1 MSWLERTRKGLKD
14 TSKPSRKEIP
24 DGLWLKCP
32 SCGEILFRQEMDKNL
47 WVCSSCK
54 FHHRVD
60 AYSYLGFLLDPG
72 SFTET
77 HRGLISKD
85 PLEFQVGKDRY
96 PDKVEQAREDTQLDD
111 AVVTGLGELG
121 GHPVSVAV
129 MDFRFMGGSMGSV
142 VGEKIARAIRDAID
156 KRCGLIIV
164 SQSGG
169 ARMQESILSLMQM
182 AKTSA
187 LLGRLRQEGLPF
199 ISILTHPTTGGVT
212 ASFAM
217 LGDLI
222 VAEPKALIGFAG
234 PRVIQQTINA
244 ELPEGFQTS
253 EFLLEHGMVD
263 AVVERKQLRAF
274 LAGSLRFFTLGRVQ
288 KGSLCGGGEGFAPG
302 SVGRG
307 REGSSGEAP
316 SLFRA
321 RAAGGGGRSAAPDES
336 A

>member
-1 MSWLERTRKGLKD
+1 MSWLKRTRKGLKD
-14 TSKPSRKEIP
+14 TSKTTRKEIP

-32 SCGEILFRQEMDKNL
+32 TCSEILFRQELDKNL
-47 WVCSSCK
+47 WVCASCK

-60 AYSYLGFLLDPG
+60 AHRYMDFLLDEG
-72 SFTET
+72 SFEET
-77 HRGLISKD
+77 HRGLVSKD
-85 PLEFQVGKDRY
+85 PLNFQVGKDKY
-96 PDKVEQAREDTQLDD
+96 AEKTKLAQAKTDLED
-111 AVVTGLGELG
+111 AVVTGLGTVG
-121 GHPVSVAV
+121 GHPVSLAV

-156 KRCGLIIV
+156 KRRSLIIV

-187 LLGRLRQEGLPF
+187 MLGRLREAGLPY

-244 ELPEGFQTS
+244 ELPPGFQTS

-263 AVVERKQLRAF
+263 AVVNRKNLRNF
-274 LAGSLRFFTLGRVQ
+274 LATSLRFFTGGRAQ
-288 KGSLCGGGEGFAPG
+288 ADSLDSSGEGFRPG
-302 SVGRG
+302 AAAQGQG
-307 REGSSGEAP
+307 GSAGESP

-321 RAAGGGGRSAAPDES
+321 RAAVAGGGSSDDSA
-336 A
+336 

>member
-1 MSWLERTRKGLKD
+1 M
-14 TSKPSRKEIP
+14 
-24 DGLWLKCP
+24 
-32 SCGEILFRQEMDKNL
+32 
-47 WVCSSCK
+47 
-54 FHHRVD
+54 
-60 AYSYLGFLLDPG
+60 GFLLDPG
-72 SFTET
+72 SFEET
-77 HRGLISKD
+77 HRGLVSKD
-85 PLEFQVGKDRY
+85 PLEFKVGKDKY
-96 PDKVEQAREDTQLDD
+96 LEKAKKAREKTELED
-111 AVVTGLGELG
+111 AVVTGLGEVG
-121 GHPVSVAV
+121 GYPVSLAV

-156 KRCGLIIV
+156 KRRGLIIV

-187 LLGRLRQEGLPF
+187 LLGRLREAGLPF

-222 VAEPKALIGFAG
+222 VAEPKALVGFAG

-263 AVVERKQLRAF
+263 AVVDRKHLRGF
-274 LAGSLRFFTLGRVQ
+274 LTQSLRFFTGGRAQ
-288 KGSLCGGGEGFAPG
+288 SDTFGSAKDSFDPNPA
-302 SVGRG
+302 GRG
-307 REGSSGEAP
+307 REGSAGDSP

-321 RAAGGGGRSAAPDES
+321 RAAAAGGGTQDDSA
-336 A
+336 

>member
-1 MSWLERTRKGLKD
+1 MSWLKRTRKGLKD

-32 SCGEILFRQEMDKNL
+32 TCGEILFRQELDKGL
-47 WVCSSCK
+47 WVCSSCQ

-60 AYSYLGFLLDPG
+60 AHSYLNFLLDPG
-72 SFTET
+72 SFEET
-77 HRGLISKD
+77 HRGLTSRD
-85 PLEFQVGKDRY
+85 PLNFQVGKDRY
-96 PDKVEQAREDTQLDD
+96 AEKVEQAREKTELDD
-111 AVVTGLGELG
+111 AVVTGLGEVG
-121 GHPVSVAV
+121 GHPVSLAV

-142 VGEKIARAIRDAID
+142 VGEKIARTIRDAID
-156 KRCGLIIV
+156 KRRSLIIV

-187 LLGRLRQEGLPF
+187 LLGRLREAGLPF

-263 AVVERKQLRAF
+263 AVVERKELRAF
-274 LAGSLRFFTLGRVQ
+274 LARSLRFFTGGRAREDSLG
-288 KGSLCGGGEGFAPG
+288 GGGESFKPSA
-302 SVGRG
+302 VEMG

-321 RAAGGGGRSAAPDES
+321 RAAAAGGGNSDDSA
-336 A
+336 

>member
-1 MSWLERTRKGLKD
+1 MSWLKRTRKGLKD
-14 TSKPSRKEIP
+14 SSKSSRKEIP

-32 SCGEILFRQEMDKNL
+32 TCGEILFRQELDKNL
-47 WVCSSCK
+47 WVCASCQ

-60 AYSYLGFLLDPG
+60 AHRYMSFLLDEG
-72 SFTET
+72 SFEET
-77 HRGLISKD
+77 HRGLVSKD
-85 PLEFQVGKDRY
+85 PLGFKAGKDRY
-96 PDKVEQAREDTQLDD
+96 AEKSAQAREKTQLED
-111 AVVTGLGELG
+111 AVVTGLGNVG
-121 GHPVSVAV
+121 GHPVSLAV

-156 KRCGLIIV
+156 KRRSLLIV

-187 LLGRLRQEGLPF
+187 LLGRLREAGLPF

-263 AVVERKQLRAF
+263 AVVDRKNLRSFIAQ
-274 LAGSLRFFTLGRVQ
+274 SLRFFTGGRAQ
-288 KGSLCGGGEGFAPG
+288 SDAFGGGESGFESGPSAQG
-302 SVGRG
+302 H
-307 REGSSGEAP
+307 EGSAGETP

-321 RAAGGGGRSAAPDES
+321 RAASAGGGEDSA
-336 A
+336 